1 MSTESEKY
9 GLSCNDTKR
18 YIIPEGETKFVET
31 LAFGH
36 YAIPKYEESGK
47 KLLLHEP
54 SAATVVP
61 IPAHPTQPAQP
72 AAQTK
77 PKEKRKR
84 GRPIKYQLNL
94 FNNDE
99 KLKV

>member
-36 YAIPKYEESGK
+36 YAIPKYEASDK
-47 KLLLHEP
+47 KFLFQP
-54 SAATVVP
+54 TPATVVP
-61 IPAHPTQPAQP
+61 IPAQPAQP
-72 AAQTK
+72 AQPAK

-99 KLKV
+99 N

>member
-1 MSTESEKY
+1 MSTESEKF

-54 SAATVVP
+54 TAATIVT
-61 IPAHPTQPAQP
+61 IPEQP

-84 GRPIKYQLNL
+84 GRPIKYQINPL
-94 FNNDE
+94 NDE
-99 KLKV
+99 N